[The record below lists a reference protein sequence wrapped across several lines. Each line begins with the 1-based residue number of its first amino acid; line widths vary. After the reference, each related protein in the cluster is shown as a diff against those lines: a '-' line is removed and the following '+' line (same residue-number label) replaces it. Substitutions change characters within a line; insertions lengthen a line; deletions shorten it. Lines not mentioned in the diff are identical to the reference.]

1 MFVSCSF
8 SLASLTKNKEFNR
21 MICSYQIFMFE
32 IQERERRRQ
41 HMALVKSLEV
51 RKKHEER
58 EKRRLEVKA
67 EKMASR
73 EKRIEQRRIE
83 MDLLSEIRKPV
94 EDMELPGIIKDVIGQ
109 VMNI

>member
-1 MFVSCSF
+1 
-8 SLASLTKNKEFNR
+8 
-21 MICSYQIFMFE
+21 
-32 IQERERRRQ
+32 
-41 HMALVKSLEV
+41 MALVKSLEV

-94 EDMELPGIIKDVIGQ
+94 EDMELPGIIKDVLGQ

>member
-1 MFVSCSF
+1 MD
-8 SLASLTKNKEFNR
+8 LTGRFAHIET
-21 MICSYQIFMFE
+21 FMFE

-94 EDMELPGIIKDVIGQ
+94 EDMELPGITKDVF
-109 VMNI
+109 VFEYLSMKFLP